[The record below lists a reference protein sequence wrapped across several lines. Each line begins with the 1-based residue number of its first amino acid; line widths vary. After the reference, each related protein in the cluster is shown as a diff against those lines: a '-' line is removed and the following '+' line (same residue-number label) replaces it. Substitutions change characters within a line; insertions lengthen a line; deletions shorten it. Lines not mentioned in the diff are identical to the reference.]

1 MCISFVCLYLITRF
15 SHFNTFCGRFVDLW
29 HDTTRFDSFTFNKC
43 RSFKYSAENKNT
55 LKSKQRE
62 LFFIWSTIYRM
73 VTLFAKSI
81 RFPIAYMR
89 ANCFALA
96 SCTHIRR
103 FLFTFRHSPDRRFR
117 LMNITHSPS
126 TCVDLII
133 SHNST
138 VRVVA
143 YKVNIII
150 CYPHLENCRI
160 PTFQGEIKII
170 HRFCF
175 VGFCLGNIRVN
186 VHCSC
191 MILIY
196 DVSLQ
201 FVIYSLIFIE

>member
-1 MCISFVCLYLITRF
+1 MINYLSNGYLIR
-15 SHFNTFCGRFVDLW
+15 
-29 HDTTRFDSFTFNKC
+29 K
-43 RSFKYSAENKNT
+43 KYSFSNSIHACK
-55 LKSKQRE
+55 
-62 LFFIWSTIYRM
+62 LFYFGILHTY
-73 VTLFAKSI
+73 
-81 RFPIAYMR
+81 
-89 ANCFALA
+89 
-96 SCTHIRR
+96 IRR

-117 LMNITHSPS
+117 FMNITHSPS

-191 MILIY
+191 MIFIY